1 MKIVEIVETLI
12 QMQNERKLT
21 QREHDAVRD
30 ACDILDK
37 LPRIMDE
44 RTAQE
49 AVLQLVN
56 GDENIKAALQDAD
69 TTLLKLYG
77 CGGLYCDGEIEAY
90 QQRKK
95 AREPA
100 WSNG

>member
-12 QMQNERKLT
+12 QMRNERKLM
-21 QREHDAVRD
+21 QMEDDAVRN

-37 LPRIMDE
+37 LPRTLDE

-49 AVLQLVN
+49 TVLQL
-56 GDENIKAALQDAD
+56 AALQDAE

-77 CGGLYCDGEIEAY
+77 CGGLYCDDQIEAY
-90 QQRKK
+90 QQRK
-95 AREPA
+95 REREA
-100 WSNG
+100 

>member
-12 QMQNERKLT
+12 QIQNERKLA

-37 LPRIMDE
+37 LPRTMDE

-49 AVLQLVN
+49 TVLQLAN
-56 GDENIKAALQDAD
+56 GYENIKAALQDAE

-77 CGGLYCDGEIEAY
+77 CGGLYCDDEIESY
-90 QQRKK
+90 QERKK
-95 AREPA
+95 ARETA

>member
-1 MKIVEIVETLI
+1 MRIVEIVETLI
-12 QMQNERKLT
+12 QMRNERKLAQT
-21 QREHDAVRD
+21 EDAAVRN

-37 LPRIMDE
+37 LPRTLDE

-77 CGGLYCDGEIEAY
+77 CGGRYCDDEIEAY

-95 AREPA
+95 ERETV
-100 WSNG
+100 

>member
-12 QMQNERKLT
+12 QMRNERKLAQT
-21 QREHDAVRD
+21 EDAAVRN

-37 LPRIMDE
+37 LPRTLDE

-49 AVLQLVN
+49 AVLQI
-56 GDENIKAALQDAD
+56 ESIKAALQDAE

-77 CGGLYCDGEIEAY
+77 CGGRYCDDEIEAY

-95 AREPA
+95 AREPV
-100 WSNG
+100 

>member
-1 MKIVEIVETLI
+1 MRIVEIVETLI
-12 QMQNERKLT
+12 QMRNERKLAQT
-21 QREHDAVRD
+21 EDAAVRN

-37 LPRIMDE
+37 LPRTLDE

-49 AVLQLVN
+49 AVLQI
-56 GDENIKAALQDAD
+56 ESIKAALQDAE
-69 TTLLKLYG
+69 TTLLNLYG

-95 AREPA
+95 ARETA

>member
-12 QMQNERKLT
+12 QMRNERKL
-21 QREHDAVRD
+21 
-30 ACDILDK
+30 
-37 LPRIMDE
+37 PRTLDE

-49 AVLQLVN
+49 AVLQI
-56 GDENIKAALQDAD
+56 ESIKAALQDAE

-77 CGGLYCDGEIEAY
+77 CGGRYCDDEIEAY

-95 AREPA
+95 ERETV
-100 WSNG
+100 

>member
-21 QREHDAVRD
+21 QREHDAGRD

-49 AVLQLVN
+49 AVLQI
-56 GDENIKAALQDAD
+56 ESIKAALQDAE

>member
-49 AVLQLVN
+49 AVLQI
-56 GDENIKAALQDAD
+56 ESIKAALQDAE